1 MEDDHALKLIASIAQ
16 KLPSE
21 DFFRFRQTCKEI
33 NSGTLPV
40 FANRYF
46 KTHHVMLERRSL
58 SNLITI
64 SQHHSLGPSVHN
76 LEICTDHL
84 PPIEGPRSLE
94 ASLSL
99 MKMSEEEDSPQ
110 RCNTTLEEDSRPG
123 WNNFCQDKTGWPEV
137 RATGQ
142 RAVSA
147 L

>member
-46 KTHHVMLERRSL
+46 KTRHVMLERRSL

-64 SQHHSLGPSVHN
+64 SQHHSLVLRCIPWRFVLITSCLLKAPEAWKHPS
-76 LEICTDHL
+76 
-84 PPIEGPRSLE
+84 P
-94 ASLSL
+94 
-99 MKMSEEEDSPQ
+99 
-110 RCNTTLEEDSRPG
+110 
-123 WNNFCQDKTGWPEV
+123 
-137 RATGQ
+137 
-142 RAVSA
+142 
-147 L
+147 